1 MQLNGWQR
9 LWVFASIIWLCV
21 LTVVMAYT
29 WPHARLAYQAW
40 ASGTR
45 GRISRADGSSTSSGH
60 PLQSASQQFLSQSR
74 HTPDIEPNR
83 HSILEAQ
90 QRYNRQHMKKIDF
103 SKINRAGAHSVAVV
117 NALQQEYLVIGAIF
131 ALGPVAITYGLGLG
145 VARLRRG
152 LRDQDEREE

>member
-1 MQLNGWQR
+1 
-9 LWVFASIIWLCV
+9 
-21 LTVVMAYT
+21 
-29 WPHARLAYQAW
+29 
-40 ASGTR
+40 
-45 GRISRADGSSTSSGH
+45 
-60 PLQSASQQFLSQSR
+60 
-74 HTPDIEPNR
+74 
-83 HSILEAQ
+83 
-90 QRYNRQHMKKIDF
+90 MKKIDF